1 MTDFTPPS
9 PPDMFAPRY
18 SELATFMRA
27 PVANNLKDIDI
38 GLLGIP
44 YDGALT
50 NRPGARHGPREVR
63 NQSSL
68 MRTINHATRVNPYD
82 LCRIADVGDVRFST
96 VFDIEKTH
104 AEIEDFIDHLINE
117 NVIPLACGGD
127 HSVTLPI
134 LRAVAK
140 EPVAL
145 LHIDAHTDTWDSFQ
159 GSKFNHGAPFRRAHE
174 EGLIDPGKTVQIG
187 IRGAQNVSEGWD
199 YSEQAGMRV
208 VFVEEVK
215 KRGVDAVVAEA
226 RGIIGN
232 GPVYLS
238 FDIDSIDPA
247 FAPGTGTPEV
257 AGMTPF
263 EALALIRGVR
273 GLNYVGAD
281 MVEVSPPFDIGGLT
295 ALTGATVM
303 YELLCVLAEAARK

>member
-1 MTDFTPPS
+1 MTTFKS
-9 PPDMFAPRY
+9 PAPDMFAPRY

-27 PVANNLKDIDI
+27 PLAENLTDIDI
-38 GLLGIP
+38 GLVGIP

-68 MRTINHATRVNPYD
+68 MRAINHVTRVNPYE
-82 LCRIADVGDVRFST
+82 LCRVADVGDVRFNS

-104 AEIEDFIDHLINE
+104 AEITDFIAMLVAAD
-117 NVIPLACGGD
+117 VMPLSCGGD
-127 HSVTLPI
+127 HSVSLPI

-145 LHIDAHTDTWDSFQ
+145 IHIDAHTDTWDSFQ

-174 EGLIDPGKTVQIG
+174 EGLIDPHKTVQIG

-208 VFVEEVK
+208 MFVEEVQ
-215 KRGVDAVVAEA
+215 KRG
-226 RGIIGN
+226 
-232 GPVYLS
+232 
-238 FDIDSIDPA
+238 
-247 FAPGTGTPEV
+247 
-257 AGMTPF
+257 
-263 EALALIRGVR
+263 
-273 GLNYVGAD
+273 
-281 MVEVSPPFDIGGLT
+281 
-295 ALTGATVM
+295 
-303 YELLCVLAEAARK
+303 